1 MPVNVIGT
9 LKPKNNGKFPV
20 AEAVDI
26 KVTDNLRLDEALE
39 NKADLSSVNFALAG
53 KADNSDINN
62 LQSQI
67 SEIITPV
74 TQDAEV
80 QNARVGADGTSYQ
93 TLKAR
98 LDAENKSLYDDLND
112 VNHYI
117 IAAAN
122 ASGGVTYDYD
132 IIEGYVYS
140 VHNNGA
146 GSVVIRCNVGETS
159 YLIKDNVAS
168 GTTFD
173 FTAEH
178 TGKLRIYFYAAASV
192 DVSGGKLKTIEKE
205 VNQVE
210 GNLEHIY
217 NPYFVSSSTSTG
229 VTYDY
234 DIIEGTLY
242 YVSNTGAGK
251 VGIRCA
257 FDDSSVLIK
266 EINGGEQFTF
276 TAENTGKLRIF
287 YYAASS
293 VEISSGVIAEIRDQI
308 SELES
313 KSESTIEIVDDN
325 KIIHKTQIY
334 LKYVDTGYYV
344 TNGGI
349 GTIVSDEIQ
358 ESSEVNS
365 AVERVKKDDKF
376 IITGQGGNAPKVW
389 AFTDSEKRIV
399 SVASQNVAIN
409 KEIVAPC
416 DGFLYMGF
424 YYTVPHS
431 LHKIDVSFDREIEYT
446 APAFAV
452 GTLNAASKISRDSEH
467 RYNDII
473 GYYDMM
479 LYEFNNYM
487 SKEQIGT
494 SQEPEGSFAE
504 IDDNTYPIYVYK
516 YRGRKT
522 ADADEN
528 KFILATG
535 LHGDDIGKLGAGDGI
550 EGVSSLAYL
559 IKDILTNPSK
569 NEMFEYIRD
578 YCNIIICPVL
588 NPWGYQ
594 NGFRHNGRG
603 VDLNRNYSA
612 GFVPNAEEYG
622 CTSGPYAFSEAE
634 SVAWSEYIDTNHLNA
649 KFMLE
654 HHTRGG
660 FSGITEQTDNRWNGV
675 YPSGNKTLKK
685 MVKMA
690 GDKMVGR
697 FGGTNDFADHPAQ
710 AIGQAYMYFYSEGM
724 PTLQPEAFRSF
735 GGNPQLSHGSDE
747 VIKQLTVWDNELLS
761 ALIELYIRREELP

>member
-1 MPVNVIGT
+1 MDVVTLGAALNGSKKYTDQVAQSLMGGVHYRGSVSYYDDLPANPAEGDSYTVKYAGSTGSVEDGTEYTWGYDTDTGDFAWISFSKDAYSKAETDALLSGKQAALSQAQLNAVNSGIDSEKVEQIAT
-9 LKPKNNGKFPV
+9 NKNN
-20 AEAVDI
+20 I
-26 KVTDNLRLDEALE
+26 LL
-39 NKADLSSVNFALAG
+39 KANTSDVNTATA
-53 KADNSDINN
+53 N
-62 LQSQI
+62 LQAQI
-67 SEIITPV
+67 DNIVTPV

-80 QNARVGADGTSYQ
+80 QNARVGADGTSYT

-98 LDAENKSLYDDLND
+98 LDTESKSLYNDLND

-117 IAAAN
+117 NAVAN
-122 ASGGVTYDYD
+122 ASGGITYNYD
-132 IIEGYVYS
+132 IVEGYVYT
-140 VHNNGA
+140 VHNNGE
-146 GSVVIRCNVGETS
+146 GSVTIRCNDDDTS
-159 YLIKDNVAS
+159 YIIKDNVAS

-178 TGKLRIYFYAAASV
+178 TGKLRIYFFAASSV
-192 DVSGGKLKTIEKE
+192 DVSGGKLKAVEKAVISQSE
-205 VNQVE
+205 V
-210 GNLEHIY
+210 I
-217 NPYFVSSSTSTG
+217 
-229 VTYDY
+229 
-234 DIIEGTLY
+234 
-242 YVSNTGAGK
+242 
-251 VGIRCA
+251 
-257 FDDSSVLIK
+257 DS
-266 EINGGEQFTF
+266 
-276 TAENTGKLRIF
+276 
-287 YYAASS
+287 
-293 VEISSGVIAEIRDQI
+293 
-308 SELES
+308 
-313 KSESTIEIVDDN
+313 N
-325 KIIHKTQIY
+325 KIVHKTPVY
-334 LKYVDTGYYV
+334 LNYTETGYYV

-389 AFTDSEKRIV
+389 AFTDAEKRIV
-399 SVASQNVAIN
+399 SVTSQNMVAN
-409 KEIVAPC
+409 QEIIAPC

-467 RYNDII
+467 RYDDII

-594 NGFRHNGRG
+594 NGYRHNGRG

-622 CTSGPYAFSEAE
+622 CTSGSYAFSEAE
-634 SVAWSEYIDTNHLNA
+634 SAAWSEYIDTNHLDA

-660 FSGITEQTDNRWNGV
+660 FAGITVDEDNRWNGV
-675 YPSGNKTLKK
+675 YPSGNKTLKD
-685 MVKMA
+685 MVKMS
-690 GDKMVGR
+690 GDKMVDR

-724 PTLQPEAFRSF
+724 PAIEPEAFRSF
-735 GGNPQLSHGSDE
+735 GGNPQFTHGSDE
-747 VIKQLTVWDNELLS
+747 VIKQLTAWDNELLS
-761 ALIELYIRREELP
+761 ALIELYIR